1 MEMVDRDEIAAR
13 RHRAVRTAWLLGA
26 VAALIF
32 VLFILSGVLKS

>member
-1 MEMVDRDEIAAR
+1 MEMVERDEIAAR

-26 VAALIF
+26 VATLIF

>member
-13 RHRAVRTAWLLGA
+13 RHRAVKTAWLLGA
-26 VAALIF
+26 VAAVIF